1 MDQCEPILRAR
12 ELPPDLLEWGSVKT
26 HEARTVHL
34 PRFLRDELPD
44 LAERLDALRARTA
57 PLARPSGAP

>member
-1 MDQCEPILRAR
+1 
-12 ELPPDLLEWGSVKT
+12 VKT

-57 PLARPSGAP
+57 PLARPSGAPAVLPMAKSAGQ